1 MSGLLSRWWAVCGSD
16 PLWWLALPAVM
27 VAATFGA
34 ALWLLAC
41 ACGLI
46 GKAADWLER
55 IGGAPMHAIWS
66 MRQQRAMR
74 RQNAWYEKRGEREPE
89 SSHVRA
95 LRGLAK
101 QDGERPKD
109 GDE

>member
-1 MSGLLSRWWAVCGSD
+1 VKGISRWWAVAGSD
-16 PLWWLALPAVM
+16 PLWWIALPAVM

-41 ACGLI
+41 ACDLI

-55 IGGAPMHAIWS
+55 IGGAPMHAIWL

-74 RQNAWYEKRGEREPE
+74 RQNAWHKKRGEREPD

-95 LRGLAK
+95 LRGLSTHY
-101 QDGERPKD
+101 DSLRPQ